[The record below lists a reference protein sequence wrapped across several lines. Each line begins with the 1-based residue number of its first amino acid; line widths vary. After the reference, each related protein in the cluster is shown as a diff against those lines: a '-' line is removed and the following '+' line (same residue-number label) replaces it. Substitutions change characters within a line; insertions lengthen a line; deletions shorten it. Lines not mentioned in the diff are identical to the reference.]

1 MATADNLF
9 NMTQNFL
16 TPDIVQKLSGQVG
29 LPTDKIQSSL
39 KAIVPTFLMGLVN
52 KGATK
57 EGAEGIVNL
66 VKKEGFDNANTTPGN
81 VADENYLHK
90 GSEAVQGI
98 FGNNL
103 NSVTST
109 LSSSTGLNSSSVTK
123 VMGMIAPVVMGFVGA
138 KIKRENL
145 SASGLMGFLGQ
156 QKSGLA
162 NFIPSGVAG
171 FFGGAA
177 SSVGSTAKSTV
188 ENIRGSHA
196 YATREGV
203 VPTIADKKK
212 PWTLLGLIALA
223 VLAFL
228 WWLTGRQTHDSI
240 YDQGTMT
247 NPETSSIQQTPGTV
261 TTTTDRAVE
270 LSERAPDLG
279 GLGAYLNSGNEA
291 ELPKRFTFERLV
303 FDTGTSNISGSAQSE
318 LDEIAVAMKDY
329 PKATAR
335 IEGFTDNTGNPDSNM
350 MLSTERANAIRDQLV
365 GRGIA
370 AERIEAVGLGQES
383 PIAPNDT
390 EAGRAQNRRIEFVIT
405 NLK

>member
-16 TPDIVQKLSGQVG
+16 TPDIVQKLSGYLGQ
-29 LPTDKIQSSL
+29 PADKVQSGL

-57 EGAEGIVNL
+57 EGAEGIVSL
-66 VKKEGFDNANTTPGN
+66 VKKEGFDNSNTTPGN
-81 VADENYLHK
+81 VTDENYLHK
-90 GSEAVQGI
+90 GNEAVHGI

-103 NSVTST
+103 SSVTST
-109 LSSSTGLNSSSVTK
+109 LSSTTGLNSSSVTK
-123 VMGMIAPVVMGFVGA
+123 VMGLIAPVVMGFVGA

-145 SASGLMGFLGQ
+145 NANGLMGFLGQ
-156 QKSGLA
+156 QKSGLS
-162 NFIPSGVAG
+162 NFIPAGVAG
-171 FFGGAA
+171 FFGGSA
-177 SSVGSTAKSTV
+177 SSLSSTAKSGV
-188 ENIRGSHA
+188 EHLKGSHP

-203 VPTIADKKK
+203 IPTIADKKR

-228 WWLTGRQTHDSI
+228 WWLTGRQTHESI

-247 NPETSSIQQTPGTV
+247 KPETSSIQQGD
-261 TTTTDRAVE
+261 TTNANRAVE
-270 LSERAPDLG
+270 FSERAPDLG
-279 GLGAYLNSGNEA
+279 GLGAYLSSGNEA
-291 ELPKRFTFERLV
+291 ELPKRFTFEKLV
-303 FDTGTSNISGSAQSE
+303 FDTGTSNISGNAQSE
-318 LDEIAVAMKDY
+318 LDEIAIAMKDY

-335 IEGFTDNTGNPDSNM
+335 IEGFTDNTGDVDSNM

-383 PIAPNDT
+383 PIATNETD
-390 EAGRAQNRRIEFVIT
+390 AGRAQNRRIEFVIT